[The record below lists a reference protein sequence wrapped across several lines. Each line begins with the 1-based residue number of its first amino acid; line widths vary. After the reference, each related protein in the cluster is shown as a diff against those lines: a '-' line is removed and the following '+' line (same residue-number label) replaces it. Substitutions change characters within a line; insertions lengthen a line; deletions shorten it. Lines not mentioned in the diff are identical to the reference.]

1 MFMSG
6 EEPAEQR
13 LCRAQTRI
21 EGRVLRARPW
31 RHATTCVRATSEEPS
46 RAHRDSLDVGA
57 PIALRWLPPMLGT
70 VLIVDADDHVRD
82 RLGSAF
88 ARHSWS
94 VVVARTG
101 RDALDQLA
109 IHGTRPAAILLDPVV
124 LRADRSLWEK
134 AQSANPL
141 VANVPIVVLAVTPP
155 ERSELLSNVRFVV
168 PRATPIADLVTMLS
182 TVARLETPPSPPP
195 RFPTGTGGV
204 EAAELA
210 GSRLDLHGY
219 AEAKLI
225 QYLGPQ
231 RGVTMLG
238 LLLGR
243 MRVDAITTTADLHRM
258 AAELRGM
265 GTLEAAVAALLA
277 GRATLIDSDRT
288 LRS

>member
-1 MFMSG
+1 MM
-6 EEPAEQR
+6 
-13 LCRAQTRI
+13 
-21 EGRVLRARPW
+21 
-31 RHATTCVRATSEEPS
+31 
-46 RAHRDSLDVGA
+46 
-57 PIALRWLPPMLGT
+57 GT
-70 VLIVDADDHVRD
+70 VLIVDADDQVRD
-82 RLGSAF
+82 RLASAF
-88 ARHSWS
+88 ARHHWA

-109 IHGTRPAAILLDPVV
+109 INGTRPAAILLDPVV
-124 LRADRSLWEK
+124 LRAERPLWEK

-168 PRATPIADLVTMLS
+168 PRATPIADLVTMLA
-182 TVARLETPPSPPP
+182 TVGRMETPPTPPP
-195 RFPTGTGGV
+195 RFASGTGGV

-219 AEAKLI
+219 AQAKLI
-225 QYLGPQ
+225 QYLGAQ
-231 RGVTMLG
+231 RGATTLG

-243 MRVDAITTTADLHRM
+243 LQLDAITTTAELHRM

-265 GTLEAAVAALLA
+265 GTLEAAVGALLA